1 MNHHIPNPEYF
12 LQLIKKKRLGTCKI
26 YLGMSA
32 GVGKTYRMLQE
43 AHILL
48 RNGVDVKIGYVETH
62 KRYDTEKL
70 IEGLP
75 IIPRKKIFYKGKEI
89 EEMDLDTIIAQRPEV
104 IIVDELAHSNIEG
117 SKHKKRW
124 EDVLEILS
132 YGINVITAV
141 NIQHLESLH
150 DSIHVITG
158 IDVTER
164 IPDSFLSH
172 ADEVV
177 NIDLTAD
184 ELLFRL
190 REGKIYTQEKIATA
204 LQNFF
209 TYDTILQLRELALKE
224 VASHVERKVETEV
237 TKEHA
242 LRPQRFMVCIETNE
256 KIAKS
261 VIRKTARLAHYYQ
274 SQWFALYVQTD
285 KESPEKIPLHKQRHL
300 LQNMELVL
308 QLGGEVIKVAS
319 NDRGTM

>member
-70 IEGLP
+70 LEGLP

-89 EEMDLDTIIAQRPEV
+89 EEMDLDAIIAQRPEV

-132 YGINVITAV
+132 YGINVISAV

-158 IDVTER
+158 IDVT
-164 IPDSFLSH
+164 
-172 ADEVV
+172 
-177 NIDLTAD
+177 
-184 ELLFRL
+184 
-190 REGKIYTQEKIATA
+190 
-204 LQNFF
+204 
-209 TYDTILQLRELALKE
+209 
-224 VASHVERKVETEV
+224 
-237 TKEHA
+237 
-242 LRPQRFMVCIETNE
+242 
-256 KIAKS
+256 
-261 VIRKTARLAHYYQ
+261 
-274 SQWFALYVQTD
+274 
-285 KESPEKIPLHKQRHL
+285 
-300 LQNMELVL
+300 
-308 QLGGEVIKVAS
+308 
-319 NDRGTM
+319 